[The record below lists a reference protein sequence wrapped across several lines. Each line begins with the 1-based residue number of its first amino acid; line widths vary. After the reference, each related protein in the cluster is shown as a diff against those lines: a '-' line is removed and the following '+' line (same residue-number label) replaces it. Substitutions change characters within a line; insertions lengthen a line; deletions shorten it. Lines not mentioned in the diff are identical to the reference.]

1 MKKKQSQKKVNIEKI
16 VNRLEADDRLSYA
29 PVVSYIANLT
39 NEPFQILI
47 SCILS
52 LRTKDK
58 TTAEAT
64 NKLFSIAKT
73 PYEII
78 HLTTKEIENLIY
90 PVGFYRTK
98 AKRILEISKILI
110 EQYNGSVPDD
120 LDHLMKLPGV
130 GRKTANL
137 VITEAYD
144 KHGICVDTHV
154 HRIMNRLGYIKTKTP
169 KETEFELRKKLPLKY
184 WKIINSLL
192 VKLGQTICLPISP
205 LCSKCQIIQYCNQI
219 GINRNR

>member
-1 MKKKQSQKKVNIEKI
+1 MQKKQSQQKVNIEKL
-16 VNRLEADDRLSYA
+16 VNILEKDEQLSYA

-39 NEPFQILI
+39 KEPFQILI

-52 LRTKDK
+52 LRTKDR

-64 NKLFSIAKT
+64 NKLFKIAKS
-73 PYEII
+73 PDEMVQ
-78 HLTTKEIENLIY
+78 LSANEIENLIY
-90 PVGFYRTK
+90 PAGFYRTK
-98 AKRILEISKILI
+98 AKRILEISKVLI
-110 EQYNGSVPDD
+110 EQYNGLVPDD
-120 LDHLMKLPGV
+120 LDQLMRLPGV

-184 WKIINSLL
+184 WKKINSLL

-205 LCSKCQIIQYCNQI
+205 LCSKCKIIQYCNRI
-219 GINRNR
+219 AITRSR